1 MGKGARNVDA
11 FFTKLMQNTET
22 TIGTFVAPSIS
33 SSALVLQNEY
43 GVPNNISIEIQSM
56 LQQLNGLPLIIKEN
70 KQEEVEPA
78 VEDTSNIDIQ
88 QGD

>member
-1 MGKGARNVDA
+1 MLML

-33 SSALVLQNEY
+33 SSALVLEKEY
-43 GVPNNISIEIQSM
+43 GIPSNIIIEIQSA
-56 LQQLNGLPLIIKEN
+56 LQQVNNVPLIYDR
-70 KQEEVEPA
+70 EEVEPA

>member
-1 MGKGARNVDA
+1 
-11 FFTKLMQNTET
+11 MQNTET

-33 SSALVLQNEY
+33 SSALVLEKEY
-43 GVPNNISIEIQSM
+43 GIPSNIIIEIQSA
-56 LQQLNGLPLIIKEN
+56 LQQVNNVPLIYDR
-70 KQEEVEPA
+70 EEVEPA